1 MARVPVRRNDD
12 GSIWLSYDFWEIVD
26 GVPVRFM
33 FSESDERLV
42 CTRLEIGAPFDDPE
56 EKGLDP
62 RPVTTELLRRIPVAR
77 MIDARLLKLVRDVRR
92 LGPPISDLDQAT
104 SDFADRAEV
113 SAKSAKSAKRPG
125 APLRYGD
132 DHYEKVMR
140 VYEGHGGSAKRQAV
154 AKAFYLSPS
163 TASKHIAEAKRRRKE
178 RERG

>member
-1 MARVPVRRNDD
+1 MARILVRRNDD
-12 GSIWLSYDFWEIVD
+12 GSICLSYDFWEMVE

-33 FSESDERLV
+33 FSESGERLV

-56 EKGLDP
+56 QKGLDP
-62 RPVTTELLRRIPVAR
+62 HAVTTELLRKIPVAR

-92 LGPPISDLDQAT
+92 LGPPTSDVDEGM

-113 SAKSAKSAKRPG
+113 SAKPAKRPG

-132 DHYEKVMR
+132 DHYEEVMG
-140 VYEGHGGSAKRQAV
+140 VYEGHGGRAKRQAV

-178 RERG
+178 RDRGE